1 MTSPPLHNSTSSLP
15 RTVPSRSVL
24 LFVVFQAIVL
34 SVFGGVVWGRMR
46 SSDDTRKQP
55 ALVDAPRAIA
65 PRHNVSEVVSDAQL
79 KMVLQKLRP
88 KFRRANPPINHVD
101 HALRCWGAEVM
112 FADPQFLSGDEMRRV
127 LTDHG
132 AFASV
137 WGQKTRPL
145 LIVKDQGIAVRTQQ
159 GQASASHVDHTL
171 ATLAECGTELQ
182 FPLRAVGRQATMRD
196 LLRQAIETFELNQHE
211 YEWTALALALYASDN
226 RPWFNDDG
234 ERIDFDRLARRIM
247 RQRYGQGV
255 CYGNHRLY
263 SLTILLR
270 VDDEQDILSDQARRE
285 VRDHLAEATQILVR
299 NQHAEGYWDK
309 NWHNLK
315 ADAKDEDMA
324 LGGPLPRR
332 ILATGHALEW
342 WAMAPEELHPPRDT
356 LIRAGQWL
364 VREIDQMSDKS
375 IADNYT
381 FLSHAGRA
389 LALWRG
395 ETPATALQRLQSGV
409 AP

>member
-1 MTSPPLHNSTSSLP
+1 MTTLPPHNSTNTLP

-24 LFVVFQAIVL
+24 AFVVSQAIVI
-34 SVFGGVVWGRMR
+34 SVFGGVVWARMR
-46 SSDDTRKQP
+46 SVDDVRKEP
-55 ALVDAPRAIA
+55 ALVDAPRAIV

-79 KMVLQKLRP
+79 KMVLQNLRP

-182 FPLRAVGRQATMRD
+182 FPLHAVGRTATMRD

-211 YEWTALALALYASDN
+211 YEWTALALALYASDG
-226 RPWFNDDG
+226 RPWFNEDG
-234 ERIDFDRLARRIM
+234 ERIDFDRLARRVM

-270 VDDEQDILSDQARRE
+270 VDDEQDILSDVARRE
-285 VRDHLAEATQILVR
+285 VRDHLAE
-299 NQHAEGYWDK
+299 
-309 NWHNLK
+309 
-315 ADAKDEDMA
+315 
-324 LGGPLPRR
+324 
-332 ILATGHALEW
+332 
-342 WAMAPEELHPPRDT
+342 
-356 LIRAGQWL
+356 
-364 VREIDQMSDKS
+364 
-375 IADNYT
+375 
-381 FLSHAGRA
+381 
-389 LALWRG
+389 
-395 ETPATALQRLQSGV
+395 
-409 AP
+409 